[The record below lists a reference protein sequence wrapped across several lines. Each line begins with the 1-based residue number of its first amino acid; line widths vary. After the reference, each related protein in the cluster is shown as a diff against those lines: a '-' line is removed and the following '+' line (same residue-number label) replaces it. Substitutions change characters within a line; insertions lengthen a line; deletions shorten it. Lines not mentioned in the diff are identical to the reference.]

1 MDIDNHKRK
10 NMASEKEFLEDIK
23 QTIIDGDDQTA
34 VQTTHKAL
42 EAGLDPQYILS
53 QGLMA
58 GANIVG
64 ERFETGELFLPELM
78 LTGRALKS
86 AMTLLEPALQ
96 AKYSDD
102 PNSNI
107 DTGVVVIATVQTDIH
122 DIGKN
127 IVSSMLMAAG
137 FQVQDMGVDVPI
149 KSIID
154 KAQEVNANIIASS
167 ALLTTSMPVI
177 RDLIRLLDAMGERD
191 RFKVMVGG
199 ASITP
204 EFAKQIG
211 ADGTAPNAIQA
222 IQVAKRLV
230 IEQRQ
235 EKEPS

>member
-1 MDIDNHKRK
+1 
-10 NMASEKEFLEDIK
+10 MASEKEFLEDIK

-34 VQTTHKAL
+34 VQTTSKAL
-42 EAGLDPQYILS
+42 EAGLDPQDILS

-58 GANIVG
+58 GADIVG
-64 ERFETGELFLPELM
+64 ERFEAGEAFLPELM

-86 AMTLLEPALQ
+86 AMTLLKPALQ
-96 AKYSDD
+96 AKYSDEPD
-102 PNSNI
+102 TNI

-127 IVSSMLMAAG
+127 IVSSILMATG
-137 FQVQDMGVDVPI
+137 FQVHDMGVDVPI

-154 KAQEVNANIIASS
+154 KAQEVNANIIACS
-167 ALLTTSMPVI
+167 ALLTTSMPVL
-177 RDLIRLLDAMGERD
+177 RDLIRLLGAMDKRD

-199 ASITP
+199 APITP

-211 ADGTAPNAIQA
+211 ADGTATNAMQA
-222 IQVAKRLV
+222 VQVAKRLI

-235 EKEPS
+235 EMEAS